1 MRRDQRDFFRA
12 DLDPGIKGRRVRTEV
27 RRKRIDEIRCFFL
40 RRGIGS
46 ERNASGERNRAYE
59 EVTTGK
65 GLDRLH
71 LKPPKLLPPHG
82 SLPEYGGRCHSGTN
96 CPTSRCLSRDR
107 KSTRLNSSH

>member
-59 EVTTGK
+59 EVTPGK
-65 GLDRLH
+65 GLDCLH
-71 LKPPKLLPPHG
+71 LKPPKLLPTHG
-82 SLPEYGGRCHSGTN
+82 SLTEYGGRFLPRPI
-96 CPTSRCLSRDR
+96 CPTSRYSYLHPSVSDQF
-107 KSTRLNSSH
+107 T